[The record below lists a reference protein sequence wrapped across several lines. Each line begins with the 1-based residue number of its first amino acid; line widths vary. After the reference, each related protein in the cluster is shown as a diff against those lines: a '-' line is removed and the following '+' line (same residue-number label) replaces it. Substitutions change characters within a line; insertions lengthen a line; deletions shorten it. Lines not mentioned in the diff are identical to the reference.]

1 MKTIRIVPI
10 LALAAVLGLTA
21 PRAVGADLAVRVS
34 FSLFHAE
41 LAPYGTWVTIGGFG
55 DAWVPSGVSRGW
67 QPYSVGEWIYTD
79 FGWTWVSS
87 DRWGSDPYHYGT
99 WTFVEPYG
107 WVWIPGYVWAP
118 AWVTWSYSDAYI
130 GWAPVPPTF
139 DFSVSGYRG
148 SPVVLSPARYVF
160 VPANHFVGVDC
171 ERARVPVASNTE
183 ILPRTTRATRF
194 AVSGGYI
201 HAAGPPVK
209 LVDRRAHTHV
219 RRSRIEAARTAPA
232 RISAWGGVRDRRVQ
246 IVSRR
251 TGEGRSDHGSVRK
264 QPKAPSRS
272 IPAARRGDRPPEEG
286 IRSSRAERGTAGSRE
301 QVRAH
306 GSVPRRTP
314 PAPRVDQRRE
324 RPNSSG
330 RIRPGQT
337 QPPPVAGRRSAG
349 SSAGHG
355 RPEEAGKKKDARP
368 HGREKDKNKKDDGRP
383 HGSR

>member
-87 DRWGSDPYHYGT
+87 DPWGSDPYHYGT
-99 WTFVEPYG
+99 WTSVEPYG

-160 VPANHFVGVDC
+160 VPADHFVGVDC

-183 ILPRTTRATRF
+183 ILPRTIRATRF

-201 HAAGPPVK
+201 HAGGRTLRAAFGRAKPSRRRRRDGGPPEARRDTGG
-209 LVDRRAHTHV
+209 LRRRA
-219 RRSRIEAARTAPA
+219 R
-232 RISAWGGVRDRRVQ
+232 
-246 IVSRR
+246 RR
-251 TGEGRSDHGSVRK
+251 THAPTGAKRTRTRRTTVVRTVPDEIESGRSLVGDAGFE
-264 QPKAPSRS
+264 
-272 IPAARRGDRPPEEG
+272 PAT
-286 IRSSRAERGTAGSRE
+286 SC
-301 QVRAH
+301 V
-306 GSVPRRTP
+306 
-314 PAPRVDQRRE
+314 
-324 RPNSSG
+324 
-330 RIRPGQT
+330 
-337 QPPPVAGRRSAG
+337 
-349 SSAGHG
+349 
-355 RPEEAGKKKDARP
+355 
-368 HGREKDKNKKDDGRP
+368 
-383 HGSR
+383 